1 MSVCEPAILRANP
14 VKINLTSTI
23 LHANPVKINL
33 PVQFY
38 VPTQSKYIA
47 SKNTHSLAGYDA
59 LRVMGKLRK
68 VEGVRGGCEEGEEG
82 GREGVLCDRVPD
94 DGMRS
99 DGEAS
104 DRAEED
110 SPSAQVS

>member
-1 MSVCEPAILRANP
+1 M
-14 VKINLTSTI
+14 
-23 LHANPVKINL
+23 
-33 PVQFY
+33 QFY
-38 VPTQSKYIA
+38 VPTQSQYTASIILCADSVKINSASTLLHADPVKINSA
-47 SKNTHSLAGYDA
+47 SKNTHLLAGYDA